1 MIRRPPR
8 STLFPYTT
16 LFRSHAVGRRGRR
29 GVRGLREL
37 LARQPVDAP
46 DAAAAMGR
54 SGGAGHWA
62 RAYTVDTGLG
72 ASGQQSGPLGPRR
85 PGGLGGAAPRPGE
98 LSVPKPEAGAGP
110 PRPPGTAARRAP
122 PPPPPSAPPRV

>member
-46 DAAAAMGR
+46 DAAAALGR

-62 RAYTVDTGLG
+62 RAYTVDAGLG

-85 PGGLGGAAPRPGE
+85 PGGLGGAARPAGGPSFPRPQTRGT
-98 LSVPKPEAGAGP
+98 PP
-110 PRPPGTAARRAP
+110 PRP
-122 PPPPPSAPPRV
+122 